1 MNAASLPSDPTAL
14 QALVLAL
21 QEQIAAKDA
30 TIAGQE
36 ATLVDQQVA
45 IADQEAALADQQA
58 AITEYKA
65 TVAELTGSVDE
76 LTVSVEQLT
85 EQVRLLKAMY
95 FAKRSEQ
102 QAVPTRQET
111 QYSLF
116 DEAEFVAETPDA
128 EAPGVETMAVAA
140 HVRAKR
146 GRRPIPAEYPR
157 EEVVHD
163 IPEDE
168 KTCGC
173 GCELIRIGEVVSEK
187 LDIIPQRVRVIRH
200 IRPKYACRG
209 CEGTEDDGPTVK
221 VAPMPPQLI
230 EQGIVTSGLLAY
242 ILVSKF
248 CDGLPFYRQSRMFDR
263 LGVDIA
269 RATMSNWA
277 LLAARACEPL
287 LDRFHAALRAGDII
301 NMDETPL
308 QVLKEP
314 GRKNTTKS
322 YMWIT
327 RGGAEQRPVVLF
339 RYAPSRAG
347 EVAEALVG
355 NFTGF
360 LQTDGYKGYTA
371 LGERKGIVHVGCLA
385 HVRRKF
391 VDVLKAGSKKKK
403 GVAST
408 VVDLIGKLYHLE
420 SQARKQELDAH
431 AVFAMRQEKVAPIL
445 DKIKAHM
452 QAAALTTPP
461 KSLLGKAVAYGLGQ
475 WPRIEAYLQDGRLSP
490 DNNVAENAIRPF
502 AVGRKNWLFS
512 GSPRG
517 AHASAALYSL
527 IETAKA
533 NKLNPYD
540 YLLHV
545 FDALPKAAC
554 EEDLDALMPWAMSKN
569 EAVEESK
576 SEG

>member
-1 MNAASLPSDPTAL
+1 MSDASLPNDPAAL

-21 QEQIAAKDA
+21 QEEVVAQNA
-30 TIAGQE
+30 T
-36 ATLVDQQVA
+36 
-45 IADQEAALADQQA
+45 
-58 AITEYKA
+58 ITEYKA
-65 TVAELTGSVDE
+65 TVADLSG
-76 LTVSVEQLT
+76 TVEDLT
-85 EQVRLLKAMY
+85 EQVRLLRAMY

-102 QAVPTRQET
+102 QAGPTRQET

-116 DEAEFVAETPDA
+116 DEAEFAAEIPDSD
-128 EAPGVETMAVAA
+128 APGMETTPVAA

-163 IPEDE
+163 IPEE
-168 KTCGC
+168 AKVCACGAA
-173 GCELIRIGEVVSEK
+173 LTRIGEVVSEK
-187 LDIIPQRVRVIRH
+187 LDVIPQQVRVIRH
-200 IRPKYACRG
+200 IRPKYSCRG
-209 CEGTEDDGPTVK
+209 CEGTEDDGPTVRI
-221 VAPMPPQLI
+221 APMPPQLI

-242 ILVSKF
+242 ILVNKF

-277 LLAARACEPL
+277 LLAAGACEPL
-287 LDRFHAALRAGDII
+287 LDRLHAALLAGDII

-322 YMWIT
+322 YMWVT
-327 RGGAEQRPVVLF
+327 RGGTEKCPVVLF

-347 EVAEALVG
+347 EVAEKIIG
-355 NFTGF
+355 DFKGF
-360 LQTDGYKGYTA
+360 LQTDGYAGYNA
-371 LGERKGIVHVGCLA
+371 LGDREGITHLGCLV

-391 VDVLKAGSKKKK
+391 VEVLKAGSKQKK

-408 VVDLIGKLYHLE
+408 VVDLIGRLYHLE
-420 SQARKQELDAH
+420 SQARKQELDPDAIL
-431 AVFAMRQEKVAPIL
+431 AMRRERVAPIL

-452 QAAALTTPP
+452 QAASLNTPP
-461 KSLLGKAVAYGLGQ
+461 KGLLGRAVSYGLGQ
-475 WPRIEAYLQDGRLSP
+475 WSRIEVYLQDARLRP
-490 DNNVAENAIRPF
+490 DNNAAENAIRPF
-502 AVGRKNWLFS
+502 AVGRKAWLFS

-517 AHASAALYSL
+517 AHASAAIYSL

-533 NKLNPYD
+533 NDLNPYD

-545 FDALPKAAC
+545 FDALPTVSC
-554 EEDLDALMPWAMSKN
+554 EEDLDALLPWALSKN
-569 EAVEESK
+569 KAAGESQA
-576 SEG
+576 EG